1 LRLTMAAPVV
11 RERLILNSRLL
22 EKTMVQRQAKSS
34 SLPLTEQRDQLLE
47 ELRMLAP
54 DLVEKL
60 ELTLDELKRHEHNG
74 FDKHR

>member
-1 LRLTMAAPVV
+1 MAAPVV

-60 ELTLDELKRHEHNG
+60 ELTLNELSRRERDG
-74 FDKHR
+74 LEQ